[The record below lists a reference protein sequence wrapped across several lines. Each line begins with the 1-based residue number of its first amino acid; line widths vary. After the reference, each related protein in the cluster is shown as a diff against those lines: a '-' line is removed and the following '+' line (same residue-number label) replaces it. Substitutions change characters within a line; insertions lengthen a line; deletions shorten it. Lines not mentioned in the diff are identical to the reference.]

1 MPKPK
6 PVVVSTVCSECG
18 LPWEDHGD
26 TPTLADCVRL
36 LKARPPQVI
45 NYPYHW
51 SYTNTVEPYR
61 KPYEIVCDTPAML
74 TPGEFIVRSSSVATT
89 GHLSI
94 IDDDDDG
101 SAGVAAI
108 A

>member
-36 LKARPPQVI
+36 LKARPPTI
-45 NYPYHW
+45 SYPLTTW
-51 SYTNTVEPYR
+51 NTQPYR
-61 KPYEIVCDTPAML
+61 PYEVTCETPAML
-74 TPGEFIVRSSSVATT
+74 TPGEFIVRSSSVTTT
-89 GHLSI
+89 GPLSV
-94 IDDDDDG
+94 IDDDDEG
-101 SAGVAAI
+101 SAGVAAV